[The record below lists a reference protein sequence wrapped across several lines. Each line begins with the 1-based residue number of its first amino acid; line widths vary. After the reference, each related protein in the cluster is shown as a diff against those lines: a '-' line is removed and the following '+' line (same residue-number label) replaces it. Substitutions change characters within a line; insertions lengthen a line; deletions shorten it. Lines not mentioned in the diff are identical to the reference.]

1 MNYLI
6 GKTMIKVGIESK
18 KSCPETKTCKFRS
31 TLRGVL
37 MDLRLFVENVSAVPN
52 L

>member
-6 GKTMIKVGIESK
+6 GKSMIKVGIESK
-18 KSCPETKTCKFRS
+18 KSCAETKTCKFRS

-37 MDLRLFVENVSAVPN
+37 MDLHLFVEDVPASPN

>member
-6 GKTMIKVGIESK
+6 GKNMIKVGIESK
-18 KSCPETKTCKFRS
+18 KSCAETKTCKFRS

-37 MDLRLFVENVSAVPN
+37 MDIRFFIENVSANPN

>member
-6 GKTMIKVGIESK
+6 GKDIIKVGIESK
-18 KSCPETKTCKFRS
+18 KSCAETRTCKFRS

-37 MDLRLFVENVSAVPN
+37 MDLRLFIENMAAIPN

>member
-6 GKTMIKVGIESK
+6 GKEMIKVGIESK
-18 KSCPETKTCKFRS
+18 ISCAETKTCKFRS

-37 MDLRLFVENVSAVPN
+37 TDMQSFIENFKLSK